1 MELFSKT
8 ELIVMASV
16 LGSVLLII
24 IILTIL
30 DFIDEK
36 KERKLLNSVSKKD
49 MKLEEKEVVTPCKSS
64 EVVEEIEVLDFDEPV
79 IEMKKENT
87 DNEAAFNDFDSC
99 IIDDGIVS
107 YEDIAPSKDDKILVV
122 EKSEEE
128 KKKNAL
134 MMLASIKEE
143 LSKEEELYENTIT
156 NFELEQEENAI
167 ISYDE
172 LVKVSDKLYSQNEI
186 VQYDDGDEPITIDE
200 VIKRFSN
207 NEMNFENTA
216 DYDKLNEK
224 IDSDVKL
231 IESFKQN

>member
-49 MKLEEKEVVTPCKSS
+49 MKLEEKEVVTPGKSS

-128 KKKNAL
+128 KKKEAL

-143 LSKEEELYENTIT
+143 LSKEESYENTIT

-216 DYDKLNEK
+216 DYDKLNAK

>member
-87 DNEAAFNDFDSC
+87 DNVASFNDFDSC

-128 KKKNAL
+128 KKKDAL

-143 LSKEEELYENTIT
+143 SYENTIT

-216 DYDKLNEK
+216 DYDKLNAK